1 MNQLQDPEIIQELYA
16 AGQAGVSICLNVR
29 GMCCLRAGVPGLSEN
44 IQVFSVLGRFLEHAR
59 IYRFENS
66 GHPEFYIGS
75 ADWMRRNLDSRME
88 AIMPVMDKRIKEE
101 LEHILDVY
109 ERDNVTAWDMRSDD
123 SYLLRS
129 PAAKEEPRPSQEWFI
144 REAAERDAEIKQLP
158 GEETEGRAG

>member
-1 MNQLQDPEIIQELYA
+1 MALEQFALQGKPIA
-16 AGQAGVSICLNVR
+16 AIGHGTAGLV
-29 GMCCLRAGVPGLSEN
+29 
-44 IQVFSVLGRFLEHAR
+44 
-59 IYRFENS
+59 
-66 GHPEFYIGS
+66 
-75 ADWMRRNLDSRME
+75 
-88 AIMPVMDKRIKEE
+88 PVMDKRIKEE